1 VPADAQLEHDR
12 LLLARGNV
20 AVVRHS
26 DPYLRRLTVGQGQF
40 VLDRGAAQRQGLSAG
55 SVEET
60 SGGSGMLPPVAA
72 ERVIR
77 FRIRTVL
84 TIFALAIAV
93 WALLHLVAVARHVLV
108 WIVISMFLAL
118 AINPF
123 VDWLQRRGLH
133 RRGFA
138 TTVAFV
144 VVLLGVVA
152 VGALFIPTLVD
163 NVNKFVAAV
172 PGYVD
177 DLTKGKG
184 RLGFLETK
192 YHFVEKIREQLDNGG
207 AKRLLGLTGAAISVT
222 KGVVNIV
229 IGTITV
235 IFLTFFMLLEGPKW
249 VERFYG
255 LLSPESQPRWRA
267 VGRDIYKQI
276 GGYVTGNLVI
286 SLIAG
291 TLTTLVLLVLGVP
304 YAVALGLIVALL
316 DLIPLAGAT
325 IAAIIIAAV
334 AFLHTIV
341 AGIVVV
347 VFFIIY
353 QQLENHVLQ
362 PLVYRRTVALSPL
375 VILISVLIG
384 AEVAGV
390 LGALAAIPVAGA
402 IQVLVIDF
410 LRARRE
416 RAVETPAIT

>member
-1 VPADAQLEHDR
+1 M
-12 LLLARGNV
+12 
-20 AVVRHS
+20 
-26 DPYLRRLTVGQGQF
+26 
-40 VLDRGAAQRQGLSAG
+40 LDRSAAQGHGRSEAY
-55 SVEET
+55 VVT
-60 SGGSGMLPPVAA
+60 SGASWILWSVA

-77 FRIRTVL
+77 FRVRTILAVFG
-84 TIFALAIAV
+84 IAIAV
-93 WALLHLVAVARHVLV
+93 WALLHVVSVARHVLV
-108 WIVISMFLAL
+108 WVIISIFLAL
-118 AINPF
+118 AINPL
-123 VDWLQRRGLH
+123 VEWLQRRGIR
-133 RRGFA
+133 RRGLA
-138 TTVAFV
+138 TSAAFTL
-144 VVLLGVVA
+144 VLLAVAA

-163 NVNKFVAAV
+163 NVNKFVDAL

-192 YHFVEKIREQLDNGG
+192 YHVVEKIREQIHDGG
-207 AKRLLGLTGAAISVT
+207 AKRLLGLSGAAVSIT
-222 KGVVNIV
+222 KGVINIV
-229 IGTITV
+229 VGTITV
-235 IFLTFFMLLEGPKW
+235 VFLTFFMLLEGPAW
-249 VERFYG
+249 IERLYG

-267 VGRDIYKQI
+267 VGRDIYRQI

-316 DLIPLAGAT
+316 DLVPLAGAT
-325 IAAIIIAAV
+325 IAGIIIATV

-347 VFFIIY
+347 AFFILY

-362 PLVYRRTVALSPL
+362 PVVYRRTVSLSPL
-375 VILISVLIG
+375 VILVAVLIG

-402 IQVLVIDF
+402 IQVLVRDF

-416 RAVETPAIT
+416 RAIEKPAIT